1 MHSSLRTIVIASRR
15 SRLARIQAQ
24 TVGQM
29 ITQADPSVAVEY
41 RWIESQGDQL
51 AHTSLADVGGKG
63 LFAHAVEQTLL
74 SKEADLAVHS
84 LKDLP
89 ANEPTDQLIIAAV
102 LPRADVRDCLI
113 SPVATTLQQLPQGAT
128 LGTASPRRA
137 AQALRLRPDLR
148 IELIRGNIETRLRK
162 VQTQGRY
169 DATLLAVAGLQ
180 RAGLEEH
187 AVNQIDPSIM
197 LPAAGQGALAVQCR
211 ADDQDTRTRCAPLND
226 APTATA
232 VHAERRIVAA
242 MNGDCHSPIAVLIE
256 PTDNNTAT
264 QFEIRARVLSL
275 DGKTCLTA
283 EQNAKAE
290 QLDHTTEQVIS
301 RLRQDGCDELLR
313 TPAEPR

>member
-1 MHSSLRTIVIASRR
+1 
-15 SRLARIQAQ
+15 
-24 TVGQM
+24 M
-29 ITQADPSVAVEY
+29 ITQADPSVAVGY

-63 LFAHAVEQTLL
+63 LFAHAVEQALL

-102 LPRADVRDCLI
+102 LARADVRDCLI
-113 SPVATTLQQLPQGAT
+113 SPVATTLQQLPEGAV

-137 AQALRLRPDLR
+137 AQALRIRPDLR

-162 VQTQGRY
+162 VQTEDRY

-187 AVNQIDPSIM
+187 AMNRINPSIM

-211 ADDQDTRTRCAPLND
+211 ADDQDTKARCAPLND
-226 APTATA
+226 TPTATA

-256 PTDNNTAT
+256 PTDNSTAT
-264 QFEIRARVLSL
+264 RFKLRACVLSP
-275 DGKTCLTA
+275 DGKICLKADQHA
-283 EQNAKAE
+283 EAE
-290 QLDHTTEQVIS
+290 QLDHATELIIS
-301 RLRQDGCDELLR
+301 QLRQNGCDELLR

>member
-1 MHSSLRTIVIASRR
+1 
-15 SRLARIQAQ
+15 
-24 TVGQM
+24 M
-29 ITQADPSVAVEY
+29 ITQTDPSVALEY

-63 LFAHAVEQTLL
+63 LFAHAVEQALL

-89 ANEPTDQLIIAAV
+89 ANQTTDELIITAV
-102 LPRADVRDCLI
+102 LARADVRDCLI
-113 SPVATTLQQLPQGAT
+113 SPVATTLQQLPKGAT

-162 VQTQGRY
+162 VQTEGRY

-180 RAGLEEH
+180 RAGLKEH
-187 AVNQIDPSIM
+187 AVNRIDPSIM

-226 APTATA
+226 TPTATA

-242 MNGDCHSPIAVLIE
+242 LNGDCHSPIAVLIE
-256 PTDNNTAT
+256 PTGNSTAT
-264 QFEIRARVLSL
+264 RFKLRACVLSP
-275 DGKTCLTA
+275 DGKTCLAA
-283 EQNAKAE
+283 EQHAEAE
-290 QLDHTTEQVIS
+290 QLDHATEQIIS

-313 TPAEPR
+313 TPATPR